1 MVKEKKLENDVF
13 FEGKLDSMK
22 EFYNKIDCF
31 LLFSKTEDLPMVIIE
46 AFSAGLPV
54 ISTNVG
60 GVSEL
65 IYPNVGL
72 MIDKDLSIESQ
83 MDTISKFI
91 IRLDKLEAR
100 NKNIKFARTF
110 FDNRVHKNKLEGF
123 YNKI

>member
-1 MVKEKKLENDVF
+1 MTAFYYFQKL
-13 FEGKLDSMK
+13 
-22 EFYNKIDCF
+22 KITNGNYRSF
-31 LLFSKTEDLPMVIIE
+31 L
-46 AFSAGLPV
+46 AGLPA

-100 NKNIKFARTF
+100 NKNIKFERTF
-110 FDNRVHKNKLEGF
+110 LQ
-123 YNKI
+123 